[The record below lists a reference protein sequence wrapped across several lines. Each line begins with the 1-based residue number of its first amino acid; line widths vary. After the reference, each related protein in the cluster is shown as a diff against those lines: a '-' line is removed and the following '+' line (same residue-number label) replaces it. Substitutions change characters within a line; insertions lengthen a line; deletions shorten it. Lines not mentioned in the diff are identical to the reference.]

1 MSCQN
6 PHDQKVAAVFG
17 FAIRLASH
25 PFLHPR
31 LLRMVWVWWRSA
43 ILILTPPVPSKGKCC
58 FEKIESEKSLC
69 FRHLDFSLWLMTYK
83 LSFLLLFCRFVHYAA
98 DRCSTFVGQF
108 RTICCSITS
117 HRHNAQELNI
127 FHTGLCIPL
136 WECCKCFCV
145 CRPMNIT

>member
-1 MSCQN
+1 MVVLTKEG
-6 PHDQKVAAVFG
+6 DQKVFCSPSSGLSNPRRLTSATP
-17 FAIRLASH
+17 IRGISRPGA
-25 PFLHPR
+25 
-31 LLRMVWVWWRSA
+31 
-43 ILILTPPVPSKGKCC
+43 VPSGLLSPRWC

-83 LSFLLLFCRFVHYAA
+83 LLFLLLFCRFVHYAA

-117 HRHNAQELNI
+117 HRHNAQKLNI
-127 FHTGLCIPL
+127 FHTGLCISL